1 MKIAFFE
8 VQPWEIDYLTEK
20 LAKFDNIEPRFYE
33 TTIQENKLDD
43 LKEFDLISVFIYS
56 TVTKSF
62 LDKLPNLKFIATRST
77 GFDHIDLA
85 ECNKRDIKI
94 STVPF
99 YGENTIAEHTFA
111 LILSLTRNIHKS
123 YVRTQQNNY
132 NIEGLKGFDLKGK
145 TIGVVGLGHIGM
157 NVVKIARG
165 FGMKVLVSDTKN
177 NNFMADLLNF
187 EYASSFE
194 DLLSRSDIVTLHVP
208 FNKNTRHM
216 INRKNINL
224 FKKGS
229 ILINTAR
236 GGIIET
242 ECLLEA
248 LEKKILIGIGLD
260 VIEGEEYIKEEKQI
274 LYDPEKLDIWSH
286 IVRDHILL
294 KKENVVF
301 TPHIAFYSQEALERI
316 LDTTIDNINLFT
328 QHKPQFLVQKTEL
341 IKEKQ

>member
-8 VQPWEIDYLTEK
+8 VKPWEIEYLTEK
-20 LAKFDNIEPRFYE
+20 LAKYANIEPKFYE

-43 LKEFDLISVFIYS
+43 IKEYDTISVFIYS
-56 TVTKSF
+56 TVIKTY
-62 LDKLPNLKFIATRST
+62 LDDLPNLKFIATRST
-77 GFDHIDLA
+77 GFDHIDLV
-85 ECNKRDIKI
+85 ECKKRDIKI

-111 LILSLTRNIHKS
+111 LILSLSRNIHKS

-132 NIEGLKGFDLKGK
+132 SIEGLKGFDLKGK
-145 TIGVVGLGHIGM
+145 TIGVVGLGRIGIH
-157 NVVKIARG
+157 VVKIARG
-165 FGMKVLVSDTKN
+165 FGMKVLAYDIKHD
-177 NNFMADLLNF
+177 NFMADLLNF
-187 EYASSFE
+187 EYTSLE
-194 DLLSRSDIVTLHVP
+194 DLFGKSDIITVHVP
-208 FNKNTRHM
+208 YNKYTHHL
-216 INRKNINL
+216 INKKNINL

-236 GGIIET
+236 GSVIET

-260 VIEGEEYIKEEKQI
+260 VIEGEEYIKEEKQL
-274 LYDPEKLDIWSH
+274 LYDPEKLDIWKQ

-316 LDTTIDNINLFT
+316 LDTTIENIDLFN
-328 QHKPQFLVQKTEL
+328 QNKPQFLVQK
-341 IKEKQ
+341 